1 MEKPNKRN
9 CTLVKSYWVIS
20 LLNCPGKVVEKL
32 AAEQLSKF
40 CEAKGKLHK
49 GQLGGKKQRSAIDAA
64 ALLIHPVNEM

>member
-32 AAEQLSKF
+32 VAEQLQSFVRQKESF
-40 CEAKGKLHK
+40 IKVSWEEENS
-49 GQLGGKKQRSAIDAA
+49 GQLLM
-64 ALLIHPVNEM
+64 LLHF